1 MFLITAHP
9 RSGTGFTWFS
19 LDSAGVAVGNEH
31 FEQGT
36 GPQPDPANERPVL
49 GVVSWRHVAL
59 MPDRFDTVLH
69 QVRHPLKVLSSAQTL
84 KASTFEL
91 FFRYIGRPSMMAP
104 LQLVLKKWHWA
115 GERQLGRWAM
125 FTWLRWNELI
135 ETRVAVAKR
144 FQIEHIAEE
153 WPQICRLLQVDQRPF
168 PDRIPTDHH
177 SRKSRYRQLTTQDL
191 FRLEPRLAEGIVAK
205 AAAYGYDMG

>member
-9 RSGTGFTWFS
+9 RSGTGFTWAA

-69 QVRHPLKVLSSAQTL
+69 QVRHPLKVISSAQTL
-84 KASTFEL
+84 KANTFKL
-91 FFRYIGRPSMMAP
+91 FFHHIGRPSIFTPFQM
-104 LQLVLKKWHWA
+104 VLKKWHRA

-135 ETRVAVAKR
+135 ETRVSVAKR
-144 FQIEHIAEE
+144 FQIEHVVEE
-153 WPQICRLLQVDQRPF
+153 WPQICRLLKVEPRSF
-168 PDRIPTDHH
+168 PERLPTDHH
-177 SRKSRYRQLTTQDL
+177 SRKARYRQLTTQDL
-191 FRLEPRLAEGIVAK
+191 FRLDPDLAQAIVAK
-205 AAAYGYDMG
+205 AIAYGYDMG